1 MTNNNK
7 RKQKHQLF
15 NTILADTNLSD
26 GAVRVAGALLFLFH
40 NTKSGL
46 CFPSN
51 ARWVLRSG
59 WLQGQSSGM

>member
-1 MTNNNK
+1 
-7 RKQKHQLF
+7 
-15 NTILADTNLSD
+15 
-26 GAVRVAGALLFLFH
+26 VRVAGALLFLFH